1 MMYRHLLGQKS
12 GRLLNAIVSTLVL
25 AVSMLIFSQST
36 LAQAK
41 GWPDKPI
48 KLIVGFPPGGGSDAI
63 ARVITI
69 NLSQMWGQQ
78 VVIDNRGG
86 AAVTIAADLVA
97 KAPADGYTLG
107 LAHVNAMS
115 IIPALGQKMPHNAT
129 TNFTP
134 IILLGITPNI
144 LIANIDAPAK
154 NVKDLIA
161 YMKQNP
167 GKVSFG
173 SAGNGS
179 TQHLAYELFMHMADT
194 QGMHIPYKGSGPVL
208 VDLIAGHI
216 TYAFETMGAAT
227 PHIQSGKVIPMA
239 QTRTKRSSA
248 YPNVPTMEQ
257 LGYVGFEATAWY
269 GLMGP
274 ANLDPKIVNKIN
286 ADVNTILRKP
296 EIQAKLAEVGAE
308 DGGGTPAAFSQFIAK
323 NRNRWAKLVKDA
335 KLQVDLN

>member
-1 MMYRHLLGQKS
+1 MIYRNLYQQHCA
-12 GRLLNAIVSTLVL
+12 RLLACL
-25 AVSMLIFSQST
+25 AMSLSALLTSPVAF
-36 LAQAK
+36 AQAK
-41 GWPDKPI
+41 GWPDKPV
-48 KLIVGFPPGGGSDAI
+48 KLYVGFPPGGGSDAI
-63 ARVITI
+63 ARIIAI

-78 VVIDNRGG
+78 VIIDNRGG
-86 AAVTIAADLVA
+86 AAGTIAADLVA
-97 KAPADGYTLG
+97 KSPADGYTLG
-107 LAHVNAMS
+107 LAHVNALS
-115 IIPALGQKMPHNAT
+115 IIPALGQKMSYNAST
-129 TNFTP
+129 DFTP
-134 IILLGITPNI
+134 IVLLGITPNI

-154 NVKDLIA
+154 NVKDLVT

-179 TQHLAYELFMHMADT
+179 TQHLAYELFMHMAGT
-194 QGMHIPYKGSGPVL
+194 EALHIPYKGSGPVL

-227 PHIQSGKVIPMA
+227 PHIQSGKVIPLA
-239 QTRTKRSSA
+239 QTRTKRSPA

-274 ANLDPKIVNKIN
+274 AKLDPKIVEKIN

-296 EIQAKLAEVGAE
+296 EIQAKLNEVGAE
-308 DGGGTPAAFSQFIAK
+308 DGGGTPAAFSKFILK
-323 NRNRWAKLVKDA
+323 DRNQWAKLVKDA

>member
-1 MMYRHLLGQKS
+1 MIYRNLNQQHCA
-12 GRLLNAIVSTLVL
+12 RLLACL
-25 AVSMLIFSQST
+25 AMSLSALLTSPVAV
-36 LAQAK
+36 AQTK
-41 GWPDKPI
+41 GWPDKPV
-48 KLIVGFPPGGGSDAI
+48 KLYVGFPPGGGSDAI
-63 ARVITI
+63 ARIIAI

-78 VVIDNRGG
+78 VIIDNRGG
-86 AAVTIAADLVA
+86 AAGTIAADLVA
-97 KAPADGYTLG
+97 KSPADGYTLG
-107 LAHVNAMS
+107 LAHVNALS
-115 IIPALGQKMPHNAT
+115 IIPALGQKMSYNAST
-129 TNFTP
+129 DFTP
-134 IILLGITPNI
+134 IVLLGITPNI

-154 NVKDLIA
+154 NVKDLVT

-179 TQHLAYELFMHMADT
+179 TQHLAYELFMHMAGT
-194 QGMHIPYKGSGPVL
+194 EALHIPYKGSGPVL

-227 PHIQSGKVIPMA
+227 PHIQSGKVIPLA
-239 QTRTKRSSA
+239 QTRTKRSPA

-274 ANLDPKIVNKIN
+274 AKLDPKIVEKIN

-296 EIQAKLAEVGAE
+296 EIQAKLNEVGAE
-308 DGGGTPAAFSQFIAK
+308 DGGGTPAAFSKFILK
-323 NRNRWAKLVKDA
+323 DRNQWAKLVKDA

>member
-1 MMYRHLLGQKS
+1 MIYRNFYQQHCA
-12 GRLLNAIVSTLVL
+12 RLLACL
-25 AVSMLIFSQST
+25 AMSLSALLTSPVAV
-36 LAQAK
+36 AQAK
-41 GWPDKPI
+41 GWPDKPV
-48 KLIVGFPPGGGSDAI
+48 KLYVGFPPGGGSDAI
-63 ARVITI
+63 ARIIAI

-78 VVIDNRGG
+78 VIIDNRGG
-86 AAVTIAADLVA
+86 AAGTIAADLVA
-97 KAPADGYTLG
+97 KSPADGYTLG
-107 LAHVNAMS
+107 LAHVNALS
-115 IIPALGQKMPHNAT
+115 IIPALGQKMSYNAST
-129 TNFTP
+129 DFTP
-134 IILLGITPNI
+134 IVLLGITPNI

-154 NVKDLIA
+154 NVKDLVT

-179 TQHLAYELFMHMADT
+179 TQHLAYELFMHMAGT
-194 QGMHIPYKGSGPVL
+194 EALHIPYKGSGPVL

-227 PHIQSGKVIPMA
+227 PHIQSGKVIPLA
-239 QTRTKRSSA
+239 QTRTKRSPA

-274 ANLDPKIVNKIN
+274 AKLDPKIVEKIN

-296 EIQAKLAEVGAE
+296 EIQAKLNEVGAE
-308 DGGGTPAAFSQFIAK
+308 DGGGTPAAFSKFILK
-323 NRNRWAKLVKDA
+323 DRNQWAKLVKDA

>member
-1 MMYRHLLGQKS
+1 MIYRNLYQQHCA
-12 GRLLNAIVSTLVL
+12 RLLACL
-25 AVSMLIFSQST
+25 AMSLSALLTSPVAV
-36 LAQAK
+36 AQAK
-41 GWPDKPI
+41 GWPDKPV
-48 KLIVGFPPGGGSDAI
+48 KLYVGFPPGGGSDAI
-63 ARVITI
+63 ARIIAI

-78 VVIDNRGG
+78 VIIDNRGG
-86 AAVTIAADLVA
+86 AAGTIAADLVA
-97 KAPADGYTLG
+97 KSPADGYTLG
-107 LAHVNAMS
+107 LAHVNALS
-115 IIPALGQKMPHNAT
+115 IIPALGQKMSYNAST
-129 TNFTP
+129 DFTP
-134 IILLGITPNI
+134 IVLLGITPNI

-154 NVKDLIA
+154 NVKDLVT

-179 TQHLAYELFMHMADT
+179 TQHLAYELFMHMAGT
-194 QGMHIPYKGSGPVL
+194 EALHIPYKGSGPVL

-227 PHIQSGKVIPMA
+227 PHIQSGKVIPLA
-239 QTRTKRSSA
+239 QTRTKRSPA

-274 ANLDPKIVNKIN
+274 AKLDPKIVEKIN

-296 EIQAKLAEVGAE
+296 EIQAKLNEVGAE
-308 DGGGTPAAFSQFIAK
+308 DGGGTPAAFSKFILK
-323 NRNRWAKLVKDA
+323 DRNQWAKLVKDA

>member
-1 MMYRHLLGQKS
+1 MIHHNLQAKLLA
-12 GRLLNAIVSTLVL
+12 RLLSCFALLLSTLV
-25 AVSMLIFSQST
+25 FSQVA
-36 LAQAK
+36 LAQVK

-63 ARVITI
+63 ARIIAI

-78 VVIDNRGG
+78 VIIDNRGG
-86 AAVTIAADLVA
+86 AAGTIAADLVA
-97 KAPADGYTLG
+97 KSPADGYTLG

-115 IIPALGQKMPHNAT
+115 IIPALGQKMSYNAST
-129 TNFTP
+129 DFTP
-134 IILLGITPNI
+134 IVLLGITPNI
-144 LIANIDAPAK
+144 LIANVDAPAK
-154 NVKDLIA
+154 NVKDLVA

-179 TQHLAYELFMHMADT
+179 TQHLAFELFMHMSGTEAL
-194 QGMHIPYKGSGPVL
+194 HIPYKGSGPVL
-208 VDLIAGHI
+208 IDLMAGHI
-216 TYAFETMGAAT
+216 TYAFETMSAAT
-227 PHIQSGKVIPMA
+227 PHIQSGKVIPLA
-239 QTRTKRSSA
+239 QTRTKRSAA
-248 YPNVPTMEQ
+248 YPNLPTMEQ

-274 ANLDPKIVNKIN
+274 AKLDPKIVEKIN
-286 ADVNTILRKP
+286 TDVNTILRKP

-308 DGGGTPAAFSQFIAK
+308 DGGGSPASFSKFIVK
-323 NRNRWAKLVKDA
+323 DRNQWAKLVKDA

>member
-1 MMYRHLLGQKS
+1 MIYRNLNQQHCA
-12 GRLLNAIVSTLVL
+12 RLLACL
-25 AVSMLIFSQST
+25 AMSLSALLTSPVAV
-36 LAQAK
+36 AQAK
-41 GWPDKPI
+41 GWPDKPV
-48 KLIVGFPPGGGSDAI
+48 KLYVGFPPGGGSDAI
-63 ARVITI
+63 ARIIAI

-78 VVIDNRGG
+78 VIIDNRGG
-86 AAVTIAADLVA
+86 AAGTIAADLVA
-97 KAPADGYTLG
+97 KSPADGYTLG
-107 LAHVNAMS
+107 LAHVNALS
-115 IIPALGQKMPHNAT
+115 IIPALGQKMSYNAST
-129 TNFTP
+129 DFTP
-134 IILLGITPNI
+134 IVLLGITPNI

-154 NVKDLIA
+154 NVKDLVT

-179 TQHLAYELFMHMADT
+179 TQHLAYELFMHMAGT
-194 QGMHIPYKGSGPVL
+194 EALHIPYKGSGPVL

-227 PHIQSGKVIPMA
+227 PHIQSGKVIPLA
-239 QTRTKRSSA
+239 QTRTKRSPA

-274 ANLDPKIVNKIN
+274 AKLDPKIVEKIN

-296 EIQAKLAEVGAE
+296 EIQAKLNEVGAE
-308 DGGGTPAAFSQFIAK
+308 DGGGTPAAFSKFILK
-323 NRNRWAKLVKDA
+323 DRNQWAKLVKDA

>member
-1 MMYRHLLGQKS
+1 MIHQTTDRKTFLCFIAS
-12 GRLLNAIVSTLVL
+12 FC
-25 AVSMLIFSQST
+25 LIIGSLSFTQGVF
-36 LAQAK
+36 AQAK

-63 ARVITI
+63 SRIIGI

-78 VVIDNRGG
+78 VLIDNRGG
-86 AAVTIAADLVA
+86 AAGTIAADLVA

-107 LAHVNAMS
+107 LAHVNALS
-115 IIPALGQKMPHNAT
+115 IIPALGQKMPYNAT
-129 TNFTP
+129 TDFTP

-144 LIANIDAPAK
+144 LIANLDAPAK
-154 NVKDLIA
+154 NVKDLVA

-179 TQHLAYELFMHMADT
+179 TQHLAYELFMHMAGT
-194 QGMHIPYKGSGPVL
+194 QALHIPYKGSGPVL
-208 VDLIAGHI
+208 VDLMAGHI
-216 TYAFETMGAAT
+216 NYTFETMGAAT

-239 QTRTKRSSA
+239 QTRTKRSPA
-248 YPNVPTMEQ
+248 YPNIPTMEQ

-274 ANLDPKIVNKIN
+274 AKLDPKIVDKIN
-286 ADVNTILRKP
+286 TDVNTILRRP
-296 EIQAKLAEVGAE
+296 EIQAKMAEVGAE
-308 DGGGTPAAFSQFIAK
+308 DGGGSPAAFSSFINK
-323 NRNRWAKLVKDA
+323 DRNQWAKLVKDA
-335 KLQVDLN
+335 KLQIDLN

>member
-1 MMYRHLLGQKS
+1 MIYRNLYQQHCA
-12 GRLLNAIVSTLVL
+12 RLLACL
-25 AVSMLIFSQST
+25 AMSLSALLTSPVAV
-36 LAQAK
+36 AQAK
-41 GWPDKPI
+41 GWPDKPV
-48 KLIVGFPPGGGSDAI
+48 KLYVGFPPGGGSDAI
-63 ARVITI
+63 ARIIAI

-78 VVIDNRGG
+78 VIIDNRGG
-86 AAVTIAADLVA
+86 AAGTIAADLVA
-97 KAPADGYTLG
+97 KSPADGYTLG
-107 LAHVNAMS
+107 LAHVNALS
-115 IIPALGQKMPHNAT
+115 IIPALGQKMSYNAST
-129 TNFTP
+129 DFTL
-134 IILLGITPNI
+134 IVLLGITPNI

-154 NVKDLIA
+154 NVKDLVT

-179 TQHLAYELFMHMADT
+179 TQHLAYELFMHMAGT
-194 QGMHIPYKGSGPVL
+194 EALHIPYKGSGPVL

-227 PHIQSGKVIPMA
+227 PHIQSGKVIPLA
-239 QTRTKRSSA
+239 QTRTKRSPA

-274 ANLDPKIVNKIN
+274 AKLDPKIVEKIN

-296 EIQAKLAEVGAE
+296 EIQAKLNEVGAE
-308 DGGGTPAAFSQFIAK
+308 DGGGTPAAFSKFILK
-323 NRNRWAKLVKDA
+323 DRNQWAKLVKDA

>member
-1 MMYRHLLGQKS
+1 MIHHNLQGKLLARLLGCFA
-12 GRLLNAIVSTLVL
+12 LLLST
-25 AVSMLIFSQST
+25 LIFSQAA
-36 LAQAK
+36 LAQVK

-63 ARVITI
+63 ARIIAI

-78 VVIDNRGG
+78 VIIDNRGG
-86 AAVTIAADLVA
+86 AAGTIAADLVA
-97 KAPADGYTLG
+97 KSPADGYTLG

-115 IIPALGQKMPHNAT
+115 IIPALGQKMSYNAST
-129 TNFTP
+129 DFTP
-134 IILLGITPNI
+134 IVLLGITPNI
-144 LIANIDAPAK
+144 LIANVDAPAK
-154 NVKDLIA
+154 NVKDLVA

-179 TQHLAYELFMHMADT
+179 TQHLAFELFMHMSGTEAL
-194 QGMHIPYKGSGPVL
+194 HIPYKGSGPVL
-208 VDLIAGHI
+208 IDLMAGHI
-216 TYAFETMGAAT
+216 TYAFETMSAAT
-227 PHIQSGKVIPMA
+227 PHIQSGKVIPLA
-239 QTRTKRSSA
+239 QTRTKRSAA
-248 YPNVPTMEQ
+248 YPNLPTMEQ

-274 ANLDPKIVNKIN
+274 AKLDPKIVEKIN
-286 ADVNTILRKP
+286 TDVNTILRRP

-308 DGGGTPAAFSQFIAK
+308 DGGGSPASFSKFIVK
-323 NRNRWAKLVKDA
+323 DRNQWAKLVKDA

>member
-1 MMYRHLLGQKS
+1 MIYRNFYQQHCA
-12 GRLLNAIVSTLVL
+12 RLLACL
-25 AVSMLIFSQST
+25 ALSLSALLTSPVVI
-36 LAQAK
+36 AQAK
-41 GWPDKPI
+41 GWPDKPV
-48 KLIVGFPPGGGSDAI
+48 KLYVGFPPGGGSDAI
-63 ARVITI
+63 ARIIAI

-78 VVIDNRGG
+78 VIIDNRGG
-86 AAVTIAADLVA
+86 AAGTIAADLVA
-97 KAPADGYTLG
+97 KSPADGYTLG
-107 LAHVNAMS
+107 LAHVNALS
-115 IIPALGQKMPHNAT
+115 IIPALGQKMSYNAST
-129 TNFTP
+129 DFTP
-134 IILLGITPNI
+134 IVLLGITPNI
-144 LIANIDAPAK
+144 LIANIDAPTK
-154 NVKDLIA
+154 NVKDLVT

-179 TQHLAYELFMHMADT
+179 TQHLAYELFMHMAGT
-194 QGMHIPYKGSGPVL
+194 EALHIPYKGSGPVL

-227 PHIQSGKVIPMA
+227 PHIQSGKVIPLA
-239 QTRTKRSSA
+239 QTRTKRSPA

-274 ANLDPKIVNKIN
+274 AKLDPKIVEKIN

-296 EIQAKLAEVGAE
+296 EIQAKLNEVGAE
-308 DGGGTPAAFSQFIAK
+308 DGGGTPAAFSKFILK
-323 NRNRWAKLVKDA
+323 DRNQWAKLVKDA

>member
-1 MMYRHLLGQKS
+1 MIYRNLYQQHCA
-12 GRLLNAIVSTLVL
+12 RLLACL
-25 AVSMLIFSQST
+25 AMSLSALLTSPVAF
-36 LAQAK
+36 AQAK
-41 GWPDKPI
+41 GWPDKPV
-48 KLIVGFPPGGGSDAI
+48 KLYVGFPPGGGSDAI
-63 ARVITI
+63 ARIIAI

-78 VVIDNRGG
+78 VIIDNRGG
-86 AAVTIAADLVA
+86 AAGTIAADLVA
-97 KAPADGYTLG
+97 KSPADGYTLG
-107 LAHVNAMS
+107 LAHVNALS
-115 IIPALGQKMPHNAT
+115 IIPALGQKMSYNAST
-129 TNFTP
+129 DFTP
-134 IILLGITPNI
+134 IVLLGITPNI

-154 NVKDLIA
+154 NVKDLVA

-167 GKVSFG
+167 GTVSFG

-179 TQHLAYELFMHMADT
+179 TQHLAYELFMHMAGT
-194 QGMHIPYKGSGPVL
+194 EALHIPYKGSGPVL

-227 PHIQSGKVIPMA
+227 PHIQSGKVIPLA
-239 QTRTKRSSA
+239 QTRTKRSPA

-274 ANLDPKIVNKIN
+274 AKLDPKIVEKIN

-296 EIQAKLAEVGAE
+296 EIQAKLNEVGAE
-308 DGGGTPAAFSQFIAK
+308 DGGGTPAAFSKFILK
-323 NRNRWAKLVKDA
+323 DRNQWAKLVKDA

>member
-1 MMYRHLLGQKS
+1 MIYRNLYQQHCA
-12 GRLLNAIVSTLVL
+12 RLLACL
-25 AVSMLIFSQST
+25 AMSLSALLTSPVAF
-36 LAQAK
+36 AQAK
-41 GWPDKPI
+41 GWPDKPV
-48 KLIVGFPPGGGSDAI
+48 KLYVGFPPGGGSDAI
-63 ARVITI
+63 ARIIAI

-78 VVIDNRGG
+78 VIIDNRGG
-86 AAVTIAADLVA
+86 AAGTIAADLVA
-97 KAPADGYTLG
+97 KSPADGYTLG
-107 LAHVNAMS
+107 LAHVNALS
-115 IIPALGQKMPHNAT
+115 IIPALGQKMSYNAST
-129 TNFTP
+129 DFTP
-134 IILLGITPNI
+134 IVLLGITPNI

-154 NVKDLIA
+154 NVKDLVA

-167 GKVSFG
+167 GKVNFG

-179 TQHLAYELFMHMADT
+179 TQHLAYELFMHMAGT
-194 QGMHIPYKGSGPVL
+194 EALHIPYKGSGPVL

-227 PHIQSGKVIPMA
+227 PHIQSGKVIPLA
-239 QTRTKRSSA
+239 QTRTKRSPA

-274 ANLDPKIVNKIN
+274 AKLDPKIVEKIN

-296 EIQAKLAEVGAE
+296 EIQAKLNEVGAE
-308 DGGGTPAAFSQFIAK
+308 DGGGTPAAFSKFILK
-323 NRNRWAKLVKDA
+323 DRNQWAKLVKDA

>member
-1 MMYRHLLGQKS
+1 MIYRNLYQQHCA
-12 GRLLNAIVSTLVL
+12 RLLACL
-25 AVSMLIFSQST
+25 AMSLSALLTSPVAF
-36 LAQAK
+36 AQAK
-41 GWPDKPI
+41 GWPDKPV
-48 KLIVGFPPGGGSDAI
+48 KLYVGFPPGGGSDAI
-63 ARVITI
+63 ARIIAI

-78 VVIDNRGG
+78 VIIDNRGG
-86 AAVTIAADLVA
+86 AAGTIAADLVA
-97 KAPADGYTLG
+97 KSPADGYTLG
-107 LAHVNAMS
+107 LAHVNALS
-115 IIPALGQKMPHNAT
+115 IIPALGQKMSYNAST
-129 TNFTP
+129 DFTP
-134 IILLGITPNI
+134 IVLLGITPNI

-154 NVKDLIA
+154 NVKDLVA

-179 TQHLAYELFMHMADT
+179 TQHLAYELFMHMAGT
-194 QGMHIPYKGSGPVL
+194 EALHIPYKGSGPVL

-227 PHIQSGKVIPMA
+227 PHIQSGKVIPLA
-239 QTRTKRSSA
+239 QTRTKRSPA

-257 LGYVGFEATAWY
+257 LGYVSFEATAWY

-274 ANLDPKIVNKIN
+274 AKLDPKIVEKIN

-296 EIQAKLAEVGAE
+296 EIQAKLNEVGAE
-308 DGGGTPAAFSQFIAK
+308 DGGGTPAAFSKFILK
-323 NRNRWAKLVKDA
+323 DRNQWAKLVKDA